1 MVDYEITGNTCA
13 LVGINDKETEIIE
26 RGKRFTIPRKAKE
39 VLKHSC
45 EFYGS
50 TLAGRIKGSQVQL
63 GMKYKLPIIIESSN
77 ELIFFPTVSPRLE
90 ECSWISL
97 KNIKNYEETQ
107 YGVSIEFYNNQK
119 IMLPISLASLEV
131 QIFRAT
137 KLMLIARNRRKMLYT
152 EEKNRLK

>member
-63 GMKYKLPIIIESSN
+63 GMKYK
-77 ELIFFPTVSPRLE
+77 F
-90 ECSWISL
+90 SWISL